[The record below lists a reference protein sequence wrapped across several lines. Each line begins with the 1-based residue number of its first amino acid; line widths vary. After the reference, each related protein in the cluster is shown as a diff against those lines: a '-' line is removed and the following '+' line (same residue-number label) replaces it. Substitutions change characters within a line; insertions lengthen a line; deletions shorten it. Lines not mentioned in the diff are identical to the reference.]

1 MFRNYNKRK
10 VIVLCLGLAAM
21 TMLPQWVSAQDNG
34 GSGTQAWSGKS
45 LLGRDGS
52 GNGYSVSTSDGD
64 SHAGSFVSLFGRQNL
79 RGVSGSGY
87 NIGVGQFG
95 GNGGQTDGNYGI
107 SIGTMGQDPPQP
119 APLGSG
125 LFIMA
130 AAGAAYAFSKKRKK
144 QENN

>member
-52 GNGYSVSTSDGD
+52 GNGYSVSTGQGDGG
-64 SHAGSFVSLFGRQNL
+64 SHAGSFVSLFGRETA
-79 RGVSGSGY
+79 GAGSGSGY
-87 NIGVGQFG
+87 NIGVGMFG
-95 GNGGQTDGNYGI
+95 GDGGQTGGNYGI
-107 SIGTMGQDPPQP
+107 GIGTFGQDSTT
-119 APLGSG
+119 PLGSG

>member
-45 LLGRDGS
+45 LFGRDGS
-52 GNGYSVSTSDGD
+52 GNGYSVSTSDGG
-64 SHAGSFVSLFGRQNL
+64 SHAGSFVPLFGRQNT
-79 RGVSGSGY
+79 GGGSSSGYSIFVEQFGGENGGGTGGY
-87 NIGVGQFG
+87 NIGTEQFG
-95 GNGGQTDGNYGI
+95 
-107 SIGTMGQDPPQP
+107 

-144 QENN
+144 QENK

>member
-45 LLGRDGS
+45 LLGRDNL
-52 GNGYSVSTSDGD
+52 GNGYSVSTGQGDGG
-64 SHAGSFVSLFGRQNL
+64 SHAGSFGSLFGRQNL
-79 RGVSGSGY
+79 RGDSGGGSGYSIFVEQFGGENGGGTGGY
-87 NIGVGQFG
+87 NIGTEQFG
-95 GNGGQTDGNYGI
+95 D
-107 SIGTMGQDPPQP
+107 

>member
-34 GSGTQAWSGKS
+34 GSGTQAWYGKS

-52 GNGYSVSTSDGD
+52 GNGYSVSTSDGG
-64 SHAGSFVSLFGRQNL
+64 SHAGFFVSLFGRETS
-79 RGVSGSGY
+79 GGGSGSGF
-87 NIGVGQFG
+87 NIGVEQFG
-95 GNGGQTDGNYGI
+95 GENGGGQGGFN
-107 SIGTMGQDPPQP
+107 IGTEQFG

>member
-45 LLGRDGS
+45 LFGRDGL
-52 GNGYSVSTSDGD
+52 GNGYSVSTFDGG
-64 SHAGSFVSLFGRQNL
+64 SHARSFVSLFGRQNS
-79 RGVSGSGY
+79 RGGTGSGY
-87 NIGVGQFG
+87 SIFVEQFNS
-95 GNGGQTDGNYGI
+95 GNGGGTGGYNISTEQFADG
-107 SIGTMGQDPPQP
+107 D

>member
-1 MFRNYNKRK
+1 MKRTK
-10 VIVLCLGLAAM
+10 SLKTVAFALGLAAM

-45 LLGRDGS
+45 LFGRDGS
-52 GNGYSVSTSDGD
+52 GNGYSVSTFDGG
-64 SHAGSFVSLFGRQNL
+64 SHARSFVSLFGRQNL
-79 RGVSGSGY
+79 RGVSGSGSGY
-87 NIGVGQFG
+87 SIFVEQFG
-95 GNGGQTDGNYGI
+95 GENGGGTGGYNI
-107 SIGTMGQDPPQP
+107 STEQFG

-130 AAGAAYAFSKKRKK
+130 AAGAAYAFSKKRKQ

>member
-45 LLGRDGS
+45 LFGRDGL
-52 GNGYSVSTSDGD
+52 GNGYSVSTGQGDGG
-64 SHAGSFVSLFGRQNL
+64 SHAGSFVSLFGRQN
-79 RGVSGSGY
+79 SGGGSSSGY
-87 NIGVGQFG
+87 NIFVEQFG
-95 GNGGQTDGNYGI
+95 GENGGGTGGYN
-107 SIGTMGQDPPQP
+107 IGTEQFGNDP

-130 AAGAAYAFSKKRKK
+130 AAGAAYAFSKKRKQ

>member
-1 MFRNYNKRK
+1 MKTTKSLKTVAFT
-10 VIVLCLGLAAM
+10 LGLAAM
-21 TMLPQWVSAQDNG
+21 TMLPQWVSAQDND

-52 GNGYSVSTSDGD
+52 GNGYSVSTSDGG
-64 SHAGSFVSLFGRQNL
+64 SHAESFVSLFGRETAV
-79 RGVSGSGY
+79 GGSGGF

-95 GNGGQTDGNYGI
+95 GNGGQAGNYGI

>member
-52 GNGYSVSTSDGD
+52 GNGYSVSTSDGG
-64 SHAGSFVSLFGRQNL
+64 SHAGSFGSLFGRQNL
-79 RGVSGSGY
+79 RGDSGGGSGY
-87 NIGVGQFG
+87 SIFVEQFNSGNVGGTGGWQINTEQF
-95 GNGGQTDGNYGI
+95 NET
-107 SIGTMGQDPPQP
+107 
-119 APLGSG
+119 PLGSG

>member
-34 GSGTQAWSGKS
+34 GSGMQAWSGKS

-52 GNGYSVSTSDGD
+52 GNGYSVSTGQGDGG
-64 SHAGSFVSLFGRQNL
+64 SHAGSFVSLFGRQNS
-79 RGVSGSGY
+79 GGGSGSGY
-87 NIGVGQFG
+87 NIFVEQFG
-95 GNGGQTDGNYGI
+95 GENGGGTGGYN
-107 SIGTMGQDPPQP
+107 IGTEQFGNDP

-144 QENN
+144 QENK

>member
-45 LLGRDGS
+45 LFGRDDL
-52 GNGYSVSTSDGD
+52 GNGYSVSTSDGG
-64 SHAGSFVSLFGRQNL
+64 SHAGSFVSLFGRQNS
-79 RGVSGSGY
+79 RGGSGSGY
-87 NIGVGQFG
+87 SIFVEQFG
-95 GNGGQTDGNYGI
+95 GENGGGTGGYNISNEQFGNEG
-107 SIGTMGQDPPQP
+107 
-119 APLGSG
+119 PLGSG

-144 QENN
+144 QENK

>member
-1 MFRNYNKRK
+1 MFRKYNNYNKRK

-45 LLGRDGS
+45 LFGRDGL
-52 GNGYSVSTSDGD
+52 GNGYSVSTSDGG
-64 SHAGSFVSLFGRQNL
+64 SHAGSFVTLFGRQN
-79 RGVSGSGY
+79 SGGGSSSGYSIFVEQFGGENGGGTGGY
-87 NIGVGQFG
+87 NIGTEQFG
-95 GNGGQTDGNYGI
+95 D
-107 SIGTMGQDPPQP
+107 

-125 LFIMA
+125 LFIMV

>member
-45 LLGRDGS
+45 LFGRDGL
-52 GNGYSVSTSDGD
+52 GNGYSVSTSDGG

-79 RGVSGSGY
+79 RGGSGSGY
-87 NIGVGQFG
+87 SIFVEQFG
-95 GNGGQTDGNYGI
+95 GENGGGTGGYNISNEQFGNEG
-107 SIGTMGQDPPQP
+107 
-119 APLGSG
+119 PLGSG

-130 AAGAAYAFSKKRKK
+130 AAGAAYAFSKKRKQ

>member
-34 GSGTQAWSGKS
+34 GSGTQAWPGKS
-45 LLGRDGS
+45 LLGRDGL
-52 GNGYSVSTSDGD
+52 GNVYSVSTSDGG
-64 SHAGSFVSLFGRQNL
+64 SHAGSFVSLFGRETS
-79 RGVSGSGY
+79 GGGSGSGY
-87 NIGVGQFG
+87 NIFVEQFG
-95 GNGGQTDGNYGI
+95 GENGGGTGGYN
-107 SIGTMGQDPPQP
+107 IGTEQFGD

>member
-1 MFRNYNKRK
+1 MKRTK
-10 VIVLCLGLAAM
+10 SLKTVAFALGLAAM

-45 LLGRDGS
+45 LFGRDGS
-52 GNGYSVSTSDGD
+52 GNGYSVSTSDGG
-64 SHAGSFVSLFGRQNL
+64 SHAGSFVSLFGRQNA
-79 RGVSGSGY
+79 GGGSSSGYSIFVEQFGGENGGGTGGY
-87 NIGVGQFG
+87 NIGTEQFG
-95 GNGGQTDGNYGI
+95 
-107 SIGTMGQDPPQP
+107 

>member
-1 MFRNYNKRK
+1 MKTTKSLKTVAFA
-10 VIVLCLGLAAM
+10 LGLAAM

-52 GNGYSVSTSDGD
+52 GNGYSVSTGQGDGG
-64 SHAGSFVSLFGRQNL
+64 SHAGSFVSLFGRETA
-79 RGVSGSGY
+79 RGGSGSGY
-87 NIGVGQFG
+87 SIFVEQFG
-95 GNGGQTDGNYGI
+95 GENGGGTGGYN
-107 SIGTMGQDPPQP
+107 IGTEQFG

>member
-45 LLGRDGS
+45 LFGRDGS
-52 GNGYSVSTSDGD
+52 GNGYSVSTFDGG
-64 SHAGSFVSLFGRQNL
+64 SHARSFVSLFGRQNS
-79 RGVSGSGY
+79 RGGSGSGY
-87 NIGVGQFG
+87 SIFVEQFNS
-95 GNGGQTDGNYGI
+95 GNGG
-107 SIGTMGQDPPQP
+107 GTGGWQINTEQFNET
-119 APLGSG
+119 PLGSG

>member
-45 LLGRDGS
+45 LFGRDGS
-52 GNGYSVSTSDGD
+52 GNGYSVSTSDGG
-64 SHAGSFVSLFGRQNL
+64 SHAGSFVSLFGRQNPG
-79 RGVSGSGY
+79 RGAGNGSGYSIFVEQFGGENGGGTGGY
-87 NIGVGQFG
+87 NIGTEQFG
-95 GNGGQTDGNYGI
+95 
-107 SIGTMGQDPPQP
+107 